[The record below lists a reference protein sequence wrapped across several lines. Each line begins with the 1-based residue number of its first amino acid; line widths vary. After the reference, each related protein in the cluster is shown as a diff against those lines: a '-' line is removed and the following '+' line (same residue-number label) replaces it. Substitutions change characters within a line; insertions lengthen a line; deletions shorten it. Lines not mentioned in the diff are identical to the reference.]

1 MQKLFSQLCTPAKIY
16 FTLAILSII
25 ISLLHGFHVSFLISH
40 LIVTFIW
47 TYFLAWLCKKG
58 YKSISWF
65 LVLAPFIMIFL
76 IVLGVMRE
84 IKIISALNPIQQQNT
99 KQQKPPSQMNSTPQ
113 VYM

>member
-76 IVLGVMRE
+76 IALGVMRE
-84 IKIISALNPIQQQNT
+84 IKIISSMNPIPQTMNK
-99 KQQKPPSQMNSTPQ
+99 KQKSPQTNSTSQM
-113 VYM
+113 